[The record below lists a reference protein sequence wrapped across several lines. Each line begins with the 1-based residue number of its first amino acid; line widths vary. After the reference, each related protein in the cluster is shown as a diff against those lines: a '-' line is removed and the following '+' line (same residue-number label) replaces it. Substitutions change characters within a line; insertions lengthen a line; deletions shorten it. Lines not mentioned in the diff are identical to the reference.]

1 MDSFQQVLDVI
12 TDVVQQNNSGTNQTI
27 TASVDKELGALF
39 ISLSG
44 LGFFVV
50 SGILMWYSCG
60 DANIQGGK
68 WNQGII
74 VFALLV
80 TILADL
86 SYQSSFKKMYL
97 IYEMSKVI
105 LFGIVVTLCGAI
117 VFFDIRRN
125 NQIKSIGHHHGKI
138 SVFIC
143 AITIIL
149 LIFELF
155 MLIGS
160 FTEPDYISACLILSG
175 MLQKSF
181 QAVLYYFFLRS
192 KIPAEGKLIGASWYF
207 KIISLFNFSMWLES
221 IKIADMQ
228 GETFIA
234 SIFQGGATLFS
245 YGYAAFLI
253 DYRLLCCIIFLE
265 NALKIDKVIL
275 NGKEMETQRSS
286 SDILVL
292 ESVEIAEQFR
302 VHADGMTGLGY
313 SCGIT
318 LCLLQLLNI
327 LVFTGT
333 FRPWANI
340 FSIVGDVVVVT
351 TGAAFLHLKRKA
363 SHDNI
368 ERTDRNYLASAGNA
382 DEGQENE
389 IIEVEEEHVQGVDI
403 LMVGMGL
410 FALAFWCFKCGM
422 VSVWAVKSAQI
433 NHRNDVLYFTW
444 NAVKYG
450 SRIISLIFQIYL
462 FFKADVKSS
471 CSVSMKRRTKSHF
484 LVPLLMLSFLAV
496 FLASIISFYNGRIE
510 KMARSANL
518 PILFEIVYTTGPP
531 LQLGFCLHL
540 FFHFL
545 IINGKLKSPVLGRR
559 PSRPRSASRAG
570 PSHEGESENPETH
583 KD

>member
-12 TDVVQQNNSGTNQTI
+12 TDVVQQNNSGNNQNI
-27 TASVDKELGALF
+27 TVSVDKELGALF

-50 SGILMWYSCG
+50 SGILMWYSRG
-60 DANIQGGK
+60 DDNIRGGK
-68 WNQGII
+68 CNQGII

-105 LFGIVVTLCGAI
+105 LFGTVVTLCGAM
-117 VFFDIRRN
+117 VFFEIRQN

-155 MLIGS
+155 MFIGS
-160 FTEPDYISACLILSG
+160 FREKKPDYISACLILSG

-181 QAVLYYFFLRS
+181 QAVLYYFFLRL
-192 KIPAEGKLIGASWYF
+192 KLPAKGKLIGASWYF

-228 GETFIA
+228 GNEFIA

-253 DYRLLCCIIFLE
+253 DYRLLCCIIFME

-275 NGKEMETQRSS
+275 NGEEMETQRSS

-302 VHADGMTGLGY
+302 VHADGITGLGY

-327 LVFTGT
+327 LVITEIFG
-333 FRPWANI
+333 PWANI

-351 TGAAFLHLKRKA
+351 AGAAFLHLKRKA
-363 SHDNI
+363 SDDHI
-368 ERTDRNYLASAGNA
+368 EKTDRNHLASARNTGE
-382 DEGQENE
+382 DKEKE

-410 FALAFWCFKCGM
+410 FALAFWCLKCGM
-422 VSVWAVKSAQI
+422 VSVWTVRCAQI
-433 NHRNDVLYFTW
+433 KNWNDVHYFTW

-471 CSVSMKRRTKSHF
+471 CSVSMKRRKKSYF

-496 FLASIISFYNGRIE
+496 FLASIISFCNGKIE
-510 KMARSANL
+510 EKARSANL
-518 PILFEIVYTTGPP
+518 PILFQIVYTTGPP
-531 LQLGFCLHL
+531 LHLGFCLHL

-545 IINGKLKSPVLGRR
+545 IINGKLKSPVVGRR
-559 PSRPRSASRAG
+559 PSRRHYKPIRRNS
-570 PSHEGESENPETH
+570 NIF
-583 KD
+583 